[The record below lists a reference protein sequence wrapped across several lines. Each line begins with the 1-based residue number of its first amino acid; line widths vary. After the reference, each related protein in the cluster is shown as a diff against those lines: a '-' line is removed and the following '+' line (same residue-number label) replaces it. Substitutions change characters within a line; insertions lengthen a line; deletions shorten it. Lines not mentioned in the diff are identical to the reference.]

1 MYRAAF
7 STAVLLV
14 TLLCGSAIADTIP
27 VASVGGAVGLTS
39 YPYYQ
44 TLTKVDQAASY
55 SQTWYHPPEAPGLQG
70 WNMQALGS
78 VEVFD
83 GSNPTITAQ
92 LGITGW
98 DSLDAISYATLTYY
112 FEVVP
117 KDPGVVVLTVP
128 ITLATSGELN
138 ISLSGWGTIH
148 ANAWAKYYDEQSPFF
163 WLSSSGPGDQAH
175 AETYYRYAP
184 PNQVRSITMYAG
196 GGFYSNNRDT
206 GQMTAV
212 MDPRIQVDPLATF
225 VWNGN
230 NLLYSDYFSLEFSEG
245 FAAAPPSPT
254 IPEPASFA
262 LMTIGLAGTAVAAFR
277 RRRDSK

>member
-1 MYRAAF
+1 M
-7 STAVLLV
+7 S
-14 TLLCGSAIADTIP
+14 
-27 VASVGGAVGLTS
+27 
-39 YPYYQ
+39 
-44 TLTKVDQAASY
+44 
-55 SQTWYHPPEAPGLQG
+55 
-70 WNMQALGS
+70 MLGS
-78 VEVFD
+78 LEVLD

-92 LGITGW
+92 LGVSDW
-98 DSLDAISYATLTYY
+98 YSLDAISYAILTYY

-117 KDPGVVVLTVP
+117 KDPSVVVLTVP
-128 ITLATSGELN
+128 ITLATSGKLS
-138 ISLSGWGTIH
+138 ISLSGLATVH
-148 ANAWAKYYDEQSPFF
+148 ANVWAKYYDEQSPFF
-163 WLSSSGPGDQAH
+163 LLSSSGPGDQVH
-175 AETYYRYAP
+175 AETYYRYTP